1 MRYLLL
7 VLLAFF
13 AFDGAPAHADPISA
27 TVGNATMLMGPNRG
41 GGDNISF
48 KFTGLGVDIEGIG
61 GMACFDWCTGTPIP
75 PGTPINLTH
84 IFTSNYSKA
93 IVGGVAYDPNS
104 DFGVFDSFFDD
115 AGGLRPSVMGYVGEG
130 ATFSEVLIS
139 MPGGSWTLNFK
150 PVTDE
155 QGRDTEAFVNGT
167 FSAGTT
173 APTPTPE
180 PGTLGLM
187 LLGSTGIWI
196 TARRRRSATP
206 GAATPATQVAKA
218 FPKDGA

>member
-7 VLLAFF
+7 VLSALF
-13 AFDGAPAHADPISA
+13 AVDGSRAHADPISA
-27 TVGNATMLMGPNRG
+27 TVSNATMFMSPNFG
-41 GGDNISF
+41 TGDNISF
-48 KFTGLGVDIEGIG
+48 KFTGLGVDIEGNG

-75 PGTPINLTH
+75 PGTAINLTH
-84 IFTSNYSKA
+84 IFTSNFSRA
-93 IVGGVAYDPNS
+93 IVGSVAYDPNS

-115 AGGLRPSVMGYVGEG
+115 AGALRPSVMGFVGEG
-130 ATFSEVLIS
+130 ATFGQFLIT
-139 MPGGSWTLNFK
+139 MPSGGWTLNFT
-150 PVTDE
+150 PVIDE
-155 QGRDTEAFVNGT
+155 QGHNTEAFVNGT

-173 APTPTPE
+173 TPTPTPE

-206 GAATPATQVAKA
+206 GTMTSCDAGRQ
-218 FPKDGA
+218 